1 VIYGVVGLKT
11 HAKIA
16 LVVRE
21 EEEGLRRYCHIGTG
35 NYNPVTARTYED
47 LGLLTA
53 EPSVCRDVAELF
65 GRLTS
70 GSGSRRYERLLV
82 APEALSRAYFEEGG
96 GRRVGAS
103 WMTREDRE
111 VEIEDY
117 VRYLDLLGHRIL
129 AAVPEPPRVQVHAF
143 SQGTATACR
152 WISFGGFRT
161 DRLVLWGG
169 GVPPDLPLD
178 RYGPTLTRNGL
189 VIAIGNRDKYIS
201 QADVDREQA
210 RLAAAGLTP
219 TVHRFDGGHRV
230 DADLLRTFSEES

>member
-1 VIYGVVGLKT
+1 
-11 HAKIA
+11 
-16 LVVRE
+16 
-21 EEEGLRRYCHIGTG
+21 
-35 NYNPVTARTYED
+35 VTAVTHHLAVTRTARYLTQGEFE
-47 LGLLTA
+47 GAEEVWFLLHGYSMMA
-53 EPSVCRDVAELF
+53 SVFLKWFLPAVRP
-65 GRLTS
+65 G
-70 GSGSRRYERLLV
+70 RLLV

-117 VRYLDLLGHRIL
+117 VRYLDLLAHRIL

-152 WISFGGFRT
+152 WVSFGGLRPE
-161 DRLVLWGG
+161 RLVLWGG

-178 RYGPTLTRNGL
+178 RYGPTLTRSGL

-201 QADVDREQA
+201 QADVDREQV

-230 DADLLRTFSEES
+230 DAALLRTFSEEP

>member
-1 VIYGVVGLKT
+1 MTAVT
-11 HAKIA
+11 HHLA
-16 LVVRE
+16 VPR
-21 EEEGLRRYCHIGTG
+21 
-35 NYNPVTARTYED
+35 TARYLT
-47 LGLLTA
+47 LGEFEGAGEVWFLLHGYSMLASTFLKWFLPA
-53 EPSVCRDVAELF
+53 ARP
-65 GRLTS
+65 G
-70 GSGSRRYERLLV
+70 RLLV
-82 APEALSRAYFEEGG
+82 APEALSRGYYEEGG

-117 VRYLDLLGHRIL
+117 VRYLDLLADRVL
-129 AAVPEPPRVQVHAF
+129 AAVPEPPKVQVHAF

-152 WISFGGFRT
+152 WVSFGRIRT
-161 DRLVLWGG
+161 SRLVLWGG

-178 RYGPTLTRNGL
+178 RYGPALTRSGL
-189 VIAIGNRDKYIS
+189 VLAIGARDKYIS

-230 DADLLRTFSEES
+230 DAALLRTFSEEP